1 MAGGSVPGFRKR
13 CEQEPG
19 NNIFTLEKKVTV
31 WANKWGKEETRSAS
45 VGNKI
50 RTRRQ
55 NPDLGGNKRQQ
66 QPR

>member
-1 MAGGSVPGFRKR
+1 MAGGSVPGSRKR

-19 NNIFTLEKKVTV
+19 NNIFILEKEVTV
-31 WANKWGKEETRSAS
+31 LANNWGMEETRSAS
-45 VGNKI
+45 VGNNI

-55 NPDLGGNKRQQ
+55 SLDLGRNKRQQ